1 MGGLTKNQ
9 HHNLMDPMV
18 SRVFASTND
27 ARNRGDRF
35 GARNS
40 GFESAYA
47 HRPGFGD
54 SYDVPPGVGVL
65 SGWNGRLIL
74 RTYLV
79 SW

>member
-1 MGGLTKNQ
+1 
-9 HHNLMDPMV
+9 MDLMV

-54 SYDVPPGVGVL
+54 SYDVPPGGGCFEWLEWSVDTSNLPGK
-65 SGWNGRLIL
+65 
-74 RTYLV
+74 LV
-79 SW
+79 NCTG